1 VRRFLERFRP
11 KRKPDGPEARPPLA
25 PSAAPLG
32 TDLGADATTQLH
44 TSSAG
49 AVLGCIVVESGPES
63 MRGKRFVIHNRETRV
78 GRANGC
84 DIALRDPRVSREHI
98 ALVPEGSEL
107 WLVHRS
113 TTNPTFVN
121 GQAVRDRVA
130 LHDGDRIQLAEEI
143 LLRLESP
150 LLPRRSG
157 GAAPRSLP
165 QAMED
170 RIELEARIERDF
182 VRDGS
187 FLDVDVVDS
196 YGLKSDTTP
205 ERVVVSFERFRSY
218 VDQCVTAQRGRVL
231 NSAGDE
237 VMAFFARADDA
248 LEAGRTILCGL
259 ADFNQRQN
267 VLKRPFRARIGIDS
281 GRCAVD
287 LTRGVAY
294 SPILDTAGHL
304 QKAAPTGAILLSD
317 ATYQAL
323 STRPAD
329 LERVAAASK
338 QVMPAWL
345 YRPCPPE
352 E

>member
-1 VRRFLERFRP
+1 VTP
-11 KRKPDGPEARPPLA
+11 GPDI
-25 PSAAPLG
+25 
-32 TDLGADATTQLH
+32 GADATTQLH

-49 AVLGCIVVESGPES
+49 AVLGCIVVESGPDS
-63 MRGKRFVIHNRETRV
+63 MRGKRFVIHNRETRI
-78 GRANGC
+78 GRGASC

-98 ALVPEGSEL
+98 ALVPDGAVV

-113 TTNPTFVN
+113 STNPTFVN
-121 GQAVRDRVA
+121 GEGVRDRIA
-130 LHDGDRIQLAEEI
+130 LHDGDRIQLAEDV

-150 LLPRRSG
+150 LLPRRG
-157 GAAPRSLP
+157 DPPRSLP
-165 QAMED
+165 QAMEE
-170 RIELEARIERDF
+170 RFELEARIERDF

-196 YGLKSDTTP
+196 YGLKSQSSP
-205 ERVVVSFERFRSY
+205 ERVVVSFERFRAY
-218 VDQCVTAQRGRVL
+218 VERCVSESRGRIL

-237 VMAFFARADDA
+237 VMAFFPRADDA
-248 LEAGRTILCGL
+248 LECSRVILCGL
-259 ADFNQRQN
+259 AEFNRRSN

-304 QKAAPTGAILLSD
+304 QKAAPTGAVLLSD
-317 ATYQAL
+317 ATYDAL
-323 STRPAD
+323 SARPTG

-338 QVMPAWL
+338 QVLPAWL
-345 YRPCPPE
+345 YQPCPPE
-352 E
+352 K

>member
-1 VRRFLERFRP
+1 MRRFIERFRP
-11 KRKPDGPEARPPLA
+11 KRKPDGPPAGHPPFTPVA
-25 PSAAPLG
+25 PDHG
-32 TDLGADATTQLH
+32 GDATTQLH

-49 AVLGCIVVESGPES
+49 AVLGCLVVESGPEP

-78 GRANGC
+78 GRANTC
-84 DIALRDPRVSREHI
+84 DIALRDPRVSREHVS
-98 ALVPEGSEL
+98 LVPEGSDL

-113 TTNPTFVN
+113 ATNPTFLN
-121 GQAVRDRVA
+121 GQAVRDRMA
-130 LHDGDRIQLAEEI
+130 LHDGDRIQLAEDV

-157 GAAPRSLP
+157 GAPRSLP

-170 RIELEARIERDF
+170 RVALEARIERDF

-205 ERVVVSFERFRSY
+205 ERVVVSFERFRAY
-218 VDQCVTAQRGRVL
+218 VERCVTEQRGRVL

-237 VMAFFARADDA
+237 VMAFFAQADDA
-248 LEAGRTILCGL
+248 LETARRILCGL
-259 ADFNQRQN
+259 TEFNERSN

-287 LTRGVAY
+287 LARGVAY

-304 QKAAPTGAILLSD
+304 QKAAPTGAVMLSD
-317 ATYQAL
+317 ATYAAL
-323 STRPAD
+323 SAPPAE

-345 YRPCPPE
+345 YRPCPPDDGA
-352 E
+352 

>member
-1 VRRFLERFRP
+1 M
-11 KRKPDGPEARPPLA
+11 
-25 PSAAPLG
+25 
-32 TDLGADATTQLH
+32 
-44 TSSAG
+44 
-49 AVLGCIVVESGPES
+49 ESGPE
-63 MRGKRFVIHNRETRV
+63 RGKRFVIRNRETRI
-78 GRANGC
+78 GRGESC

-98 ALVPEGSEL
+98 ALVPEGPEL

-113 TTNPTFVN
+113 TSNPTFVN
-121 GQAVRDRVA
+121 REMVRDRVL
-130 LHDGDRIQLAEEI
+130 LHDGDHIQLAEEVF
-143 LLRLESP
+143 LRLESP
-150 LLPRRSG
+150 LLPRRSE
-157 GAAPRSLP
+157 GAVRSLP
-165 QAMED
+165 QAMEA
-170 RIELEARIERDF
+170 RFELEAWIERNF

-218 VDQCVTAQRGRVL
+218 VKGCIAAERGRVL

-237 VMAFFARADDA
+237 VMAFFDHADDA
-248 LEAGRTILCGL
+248 LAAARAILCGL
-259 ADFNQRQN
+259 AEFNQRSN

-287 LTRGVAY
+287 LERGVAY

-304 QKAAPTGAILLSD
+304 QKAAPTGGILISE

-323 STRPAD
+323 SSRPAE
-329 LERVAAASK
+329 LEHVAAASK

-345 YRPCPPE
+345 YQPCPPGARE
-352 E
+352 A